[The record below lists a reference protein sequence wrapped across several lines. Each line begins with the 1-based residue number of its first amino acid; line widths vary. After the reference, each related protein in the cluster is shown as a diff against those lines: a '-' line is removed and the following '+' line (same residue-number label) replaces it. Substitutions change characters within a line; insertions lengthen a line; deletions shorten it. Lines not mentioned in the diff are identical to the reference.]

1 MMPKAHVNPIFPEA
15 IVEISNAGIDQK
27 KIHDLYARQ
36 EWMSTNPD
44 DYAEY
49 FLQISKNLKVLD
61 DTLDL
66 KNKILGMVN
75 EYSRDVLRYKNKFY
89 LTTSWFV
96 KTEKNKISVMHNHGN
111 AMISAVYYFGLAQD
125 TKAKIIFERPF
136 QNQFDLK
143 PIDYN
148 IFNGP
153 SHRFELGND
162 SLLIFPSH
170 LKHKVVRHENP
181 ETRKSLAMNFMPKG
195 MVGAGTTELDLGDDQ
210 NFQAD
215 IDQVAANF

>member
-1 MMPKAHVNPIFPEA
+1 MMPKAQVNPIFPEA
-15 IVEISNAGIDQK
+15 IVEVSNVGIDQE
-27 KIHDLYARQ
+27 KIQSLYAQQ
-36 EWMSTNPD
+36 EWTATNPD
-44 DYAEY
+44 DNAEY
-49 FLQISKNLKVLD
+49 FLQISKNLKVLNGD
-61 DTLDL
+61 
-66 KNKILGMVN
+66 NEFRSKILGMVN
-75 EYSRDVLRYKNKFY
+75 EYARDVMRYKNKFY

-111 AMISAVYYFGLAQD
+111 AMISAVYYFGLAKN

-153 SHRFELGND
+153 SHKFELGND
-162 SLLIFPSH
+162 SLIIFPSH

-195 MVGAGTTELDLGDDQ
+195 MAGAGTTELDLGDSET
-210 NFQAD
+210 
-215 IDQVAANF
+215 